1 MSFVRNLGFATK
13 IYLAL
18 GVLALV
24 AASIAWQALDAMR
37 TYNRKV
43 EEIRSAASRAVI
55 GERINGLI
63 NAVVMDSRGV
73 YMSRSKAEA
82 ERFGKPL
89 LANLKVMQSLMAD
102 WKSQMPKGRE
112 AEIEPA
118 IKRVNEFVGVRT
130 ELVRLGVEVDG
141 PASRVFGDNDANRT
155 NRQNLNKEI
164 QALADDTFKTIDR
177 LSAEIDAFYAEK
189 ARLQVLLP
197 ILGILIGYAIA
208 ALVVITQISRPLKR
222 LGSSMERLAGGDA
235 SIEIERDR
243 KDEIGDMS
251 KAVQVFKESMIR
263 NGELEKARAAEVEAR
278 EKRAAALDAMVKTF
292 AAKVD
297 NVVRGLA
304 TSVGSLRLSAKTM
317 TAASDDAASQTEAVL
332 RASSDA
338 SANVQTVAAA
348 AEELAASITEIS
360 RQVGQ
365 AKTIAERAVGEADQT
380 DRTIGGL
387 AESAQKIGDV
397 VDLIRGIA
405 GQTNLL
411 ALNATIEAARAG
423 DAGKG
428 FAVVASEVKTLANQ
442 TARATEDITTQVSA
456 IQEATRQSVVVIKS
470 VSATIAEVNRI
481 AVAIAAAVEQQ
492 GAATQEIARNVQQA
506 ATGTQTVASIAGEVN
521 TASAKAGQAAKGM
534 LVETDGVAKQSE
546 SLSQDFGDFVG
557 KLKAS

>member
-1 MSFVRNLGFATK
+1 
-13 IYLAL
+13 
-18 GVLALV
+18 
-24 AASIAWQALDAMR
+24 
-37 TYNRKV
+37 
-43 EEIRSAASRAVI
+43 
-55 GERINGLI
+55 
-63 NAVVMDSRGV
+63 MD
-73 YMSRSKAEA
+73 
-82 ERFGKPL
+82 
-89 LANLKVMQSLMAD
+89 
-102 WKSQMPKGRE
+102 
-112 AEIEPA
+112 
-118 IKRVNEFVGVRT
+118 
-130 ELVRLGVEVDG
+130 
-141 PASRVFGDNDANRT
+141 
-155 NRQNLNKEI
+155 
-164 QALADDTFKTIDR
+164 
-177 LSAEIDAFYAEK
+177 
-189 ARLQVLLP
+189 
-197 ILGILIGYAIA
+197 
-208 ALVVITQISRPLKR
+208 
-222 LGSSMERLAGGDA
+222 RLAGGDA

-251 KAVQVFKESMIR
+251 KAVQVFKDSMIR
-263 NGELEKARAAEVEAR
+263 NGELERARAAEVEAR
-278 EKRAAALDAMVKTF
+278 EQRAAALDAMVKAF

-297 NVVRGLA
+297 DVVRGLA

-338 SANVQTVAAA
+338 STNVQTVAAA

-456 IQEATRQSVVVIKS
+456 IQEATRQSVIVIKS
-470 VSATIAEVNRI
+470 VSETIAEVNRI

-521 TASAKAGQAAKGM
+521 AASAKAGHAAKGM
-534 LVETDGVAKQSE
+534 LVETDGVARQSE
-546 SLSQDFGDFVG
+546 SLTQDFGDLVG
-557 KLKAS
+557 KLRAS